1 MARLVG
7 KRLKGPSP
15 PHSCLNDLT
24 ACICRPMVSHR
35 TSSPT
40 PSIEPTWQACWRGVQ
55 WHLPIA
61 AGPVCWCYRT
71 ALRSRGPQDSSE
83 SASEGASSQARCEVL
98 QEASCVLM
106 TLAEG
111 YEWRNPRFGKRPQRQ
126 ARHELVHMA
135 RRLGLCNE
143 AQRDPSCYRT
153 AGHNPLVLDQLF
165 GPRERWKDHLLDE
178 GTSLLRC
185 QLRTGLDVIEF

>member
-15 PHSCLNDLT
+15 PHSFLNDLT
-24 ACICRPMVSHR
+24 ACICRPMASRR

-61 AGPVCWCYRT
+61 AGPVGWCYRT

-83 SASEGASSQARCEVL
+83 SASEGASSHGRCEVL
-98 QEASCVLM
+98 QGLSYVLM

-111 YEWRNPRFGKRPQRQ
+111 DEWREPRFGERPQ
-126 ARHELVHMA
+126 AH
-135 RRLGLCNE
+135 
-143 AQRDPSCYRT
+143 
-153 AGHNPLVLDQLF
+153 
-165 GPRERWKDHLLDE
+165 
-178 GTSLLRC
+178 GTH
-185 QLRTGLDVIEF
+185 GE